1 MATAPSA
8 IDSMQKESAL
18 SLATDSTTSINHA
31 KTAQT
36 STPIN
41 DVLAER
47 WSPRSYDASAP
58 LDEQKLTA
66 ALEAARWA
74 PSAANSQPSRFVV
87 ARRGSGAFDTIVA
100 NLKGFN
106 SVWATSAGALVVGV
120 AEVTDVDGKPRPWAK
135 YDLGQALAHLSIQAH
150 HDGLHVH
157 QMGGFDAAALSE
169 AFNIDA
175 RFEAVS
181 VAAIGV
187 LASPD
192 ALPDA
197 LREREV
203 APRSRMP
210 LSELI
215 LASE

>member
-1 MATAPSA
+1 MSLTAETRTATP
-8 IDSMQKESAL
+8 
-18 SLATDSTTSINHA
+18 

-41 DVLAER
+41 GVLAER

-58 LDEQKLTA
+58 LDERKLTA

-74 PSAANSQPSRFVV
+74 PSAGNSQPSRFVV
-87 ARRGSGAFDTIVA
+87 ARRGSAAFDTVVA
-100 NLKGFN
+100 NLTGAN
-106 SVWATSAGALVVGV
+106 SLWATSAGALIVGI
-120 AEVTDVDGKPRPWAK
+120 AEVTDADGKPRPWAK
-135 YDLGQALAHLSIQAH
+135 YDLGQAFAHLSVQAH

-157 QMGGFDAAALSE
+157 QMGGFEAAGLRE
-169 AFNIDA
+169 AFNIDE
-175 RFEAVS
+175 RFEPVS

-192 ALPDA
+192 ALPEQ

-203 APRSRMP
+203 APRIRKP
-210 LSELI
+210 LDELV
-215 LASE
+215 LVNE